1 MDIDS
6 IETFKS
12 RVDLLVNSLR
22 KEIIEGKLRPQE
34 RIVEEA
40 VAKRFN
46 ISRSPIREAFR
57 ILEAKGLVNNVP
69 RKGVCVSD
77 IRLEDVEAIYAIR
90 PCLEGLAAKFACRNA
105 SEADLDRLSGIVDEM
120 EVAADRNDFQLYFRL
135 NKEFH
140 EGIYNLARNKY
151 LLQTLQMLS
160 DFSLRHTFIHLAHLR
175 RLKGSQK
182 GHFKLLEAFR
192 AKDEKKA
199 ERTRYKQIERRGKFL
214 IERMSLKFT

>member
-46 ISRSPIREAFR
+46 VSRSPIREAFR

-90 PCLEGLAAKFACRNA
+90 P
-105 SEADLDRLSGIVDEM
+105 SLSI
-120 EVAADRNDFQLYFRL
+120 A
-135 NKEFH
+135 
-140 EGIYNLARNKY
+140 
-151 LLQTLQMLS
+151 
-160 DFSLRHTFIHLAHLR
+160 
-175 RLKGSQK
+175 
-182 GHFKLLEAFR
+182 
-192 AKDEKKA
+192 
-199 ERTRYKQIERRGKFL
+199 
-214 IERMSLKFT
+214 